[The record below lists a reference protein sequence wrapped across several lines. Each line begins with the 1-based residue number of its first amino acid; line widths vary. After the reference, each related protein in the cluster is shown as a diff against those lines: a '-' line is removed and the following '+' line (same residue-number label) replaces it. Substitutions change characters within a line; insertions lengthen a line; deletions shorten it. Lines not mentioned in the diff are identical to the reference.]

1 MEPEQN
7 GDQRK
12 LLKSFKHK
20 GLEKFADDGCTSGID
35 PQHATKLRLQLTALS
50 AATSIDDLRTVPK
63 PWKLHPLKGNQA
75 GTWAFTV
82 KENWRLTFKFDGNDV
97 ILLNY
102 EDYH

>member
-1 MEPEQN
+1 
-7 GDQRK
+7 

-20 GLEKFADDGCTSGID
+20 GLKKFAEDGCISGID
-35 PQHATKLRLQLTALS
+35 FHHAKKLRLQLTALS

-63 PWKLHPLKGNQA
+63 PWRLHPLKGDD
-75 GTWAFTV
+75 GIWSFTV

>member
-1 MEPEQN
+1 M
-7 GDQRK
+7 
-12 LLKSFKHK
+12 LKSFKHK
-20 GLEKFADDGCTSGID
+20 GLKKFAEDGCTSGID
-35 PQHATKLRLQLTALS
+35 SQHIAKLRLQLTALS

-63 PWKLHPLKGNQA
+63 PWRLHQLKG
-75 GTWAFTV
+75 GEGIWSFTV

>member
-1 MEPEQN
+1 M
-7 GDQRK
+7 
-12 LLKSFKHK
+12 LKSFRHK
-20 GLEKFADDGCTSGID
+20 GLKKFAEDGCTSGID
-35 PQHATKLRLQLTALS
+35 QQHAKNLRLQLTVLS

-63 PWKLHPLKGNQA
+63 SWKLHPLKGEHE
-75 GTWAFTV
+75 GTWSLTV

>member
-1 MEPEQN
+1 MESEQD

-20 GLEKFADDGCTSGID
+20 GLKKFVEDGCTSGID
-35 PQHATKLRLQLTALS
+35 PQHAKKLRLQLTALS
-50 AATSIDDLRTVPK
+50 AATNIDDLRTVPK
-63 PWKLHPLKGNQA
+63 PWKLHQLKGDQE
-75 GTWAFTV
+75 GTWSFTV